1 MISGQEDNDMEPI
14 TTDNTLY
21 TILLNLERRSLEMG
35 TELPREEEKKAIWS
49 GVAFSVGNH
58 RLLASLRDVQEVLDC
73 PPLTHIPRTQ
83 KWLKGIANVRGR
95 LLPVIDLEI
104 YLGGNERPVQGN
116 SQILVVQYGALS
128 AGLLVETVWGQQHFM
143 DEDSC
148 PLPVLDGAGVAEYVR
163 PIAYRSQEGTWLV
176 FDVRKLVTSP
186 QFMQVVA

>member
-1 MISGQEDNDMEPI
+1 MPV
-14 TTDNTLY
+14 TTDNSPYAMLQA
-21 TILLNLERRSLEMG
+21 LERRSLAVG
-35 TELPREEEKKAIWS
+35 TELPQEEVRKSAWCGI
-49 GVAFSVGNH
+49 AFSVGSH
-58 RLLASLRDVQEVLDC
+58 LLLASLRDVQEVLDC
-73 PPLTHIPRTQ
+73 PPLTHIPRTK

-95 LLPVIDLEI
+95 LLPVIDLEV
-104 YLGGNERPVQGN
+104 YLGGDERPMQGN

-128 AGLLVETVWGQQHFM
+128 AGLLVEAVWGQQHFM

-148 PLPVLDGAGVAEYVR
+148 PLPALEAGGMMEYVL

>member
-1 MISGQEDNDMEPI
+1 MTSL
-14 TTDNTLY
+14 TTDNSPYTL
-21 TILLNLERRSLEMG
+21 LQALERRSLAVG
-35 TELPREEEKKAIWS
+35 TELPREEVKKSVWTGI
-49 GVAFSVGNH
+49 AFSVGSH
-58 RLLASLRDVQEVLDC
+58 LLLASLRDVQEVLDC
-73 PPLTHIPRTQ
+73 PALTHIPRTK

-104 YLGGNERPVQGN
+104 YLGGDERPMQGN

-148 PLPVLDGAGVAEYVR
+148 PLPVLEAGGMMEYVR
-163 PIAYRSQEGTWLV
+163 PIAYRGQEGTWLV